1 VIITAIQFA
10 LFGLLIASHA
20 SGNTAFATVYAEELE
35 AALTVGGRGYVIEG
49 LAGLLGSL
57 LLGNNGRPDEASFVK
72 FSFEQTGPKHPNP
85 ELAGRDTIPCAHS
98 LFEQPWW
105 LDAVAPGAW
114 DAAVI
119 VNDGEIVGRLPYVR
133 KRRFGLRVLSQP
145 PLTPFLGPWIKA
157 EPGEQHTR
165 LTHEYETLT
174 GLIDALPN
182 HDIFVQRF
190 HHSMTNCLAFHW
202 RGFSHSV
209 RYTYVLEELKDYDK
223 IWAGFRENIRREIR
237 KAERHVVIRSIDD
250 IEILIALIR
259 MTFQRQGIKMPYS
272 ADVIRS
278 LDNTCAARGVRRIML
293 AEGADGA
300 PHAGL
305 YLVWDAE
312 SAYYLMGGLDPDRRT
327 SGAMSL
333 LMWEALKFAGQVTR
347 RFDFEGSM
355 LQPVERFFRA
365 FSARQVQ
372 YPQLSRGGTLKGQ
385 LALLAQELHS
395 ARKRRPT

>member
-1 VIITAIQFA
+1 VIITAIQFTF
-10 LFGLLIASHA
+10 FGFLIASHA
-20 SGNTAFATVYAEELE
+20 SGNTVLATVYAEELE
-35 AALTVGGRGYVIEG
+35 AVLTAGARGCVVECF
-49 LAGLLGSL
+49 AGLVASL
-57 LLGNNGRPDEASFVK
+57 IFRKSDCPEEANLVK
-72 FSFEQTGPKHPNP
+72 FAFEQTGPKYSNP
-85 ELAGRDTIPCAHS
+85 ELLSRDTIPCAHS

-105 LDAVAPGAW
+105 LDAVALGAW
-114 DAAVI
+114 DDV
-119 VNDGEIVGRLPYVR
+119 VVVKDGETVGRLPFMR
-133 KRRFGLRVLSQP
+133 KRRYGLTILSQP
-145 PLTPFLGPWIKA
+145 PLTQFLGPWIKA

-165 LTHEYETLT
+165 LAHEYETLT
-174 GLIDALPN
+174 GLIDALPH
-182 HDIFVQRF
+182 HDIFVQSF
-190 HHSMTNCLAFHW
+190 HRSMTNCLAFHW
-202 RGFSHSV
+202 SGFSHSV
-209 RYTYVLEELKDYDK
+209 RYTYVLEELNDHDK

-278 LDNTCAARGVRRIML
+278 LDNACAARGVRRILL

-333 LMWEALKFAGQVTR
+333 LMWETLKFAGQVTR

-365 FSARQVQ
+365 FGARQVQ